1 MGFKR
6 PLVRI
11 QSLGPPEIPVTA
23 VVTGIFPVCWK
34 MFSLNFPLWRFF
46 TCFPLSSSNAP
57 DKVLHPLCAFP
68 LHLIGDMT
76 VDIQCKGG
84 GGMAQVALHRFDVV
98 PAFYRCHGI
107 RVPLWHNK
115 DKSENPCSATGWLVC
130 PYSFSTN
137 FPAKSRHNEGCQKV
151 RCTIKDKENAYYPTG
166 ASAPRPGA
174 FYQQGT
180 GR

>member
-11 QSLGPPEIPVTA
+11 QSLGPPEIPVTV

-34 MFSLNFPLWRFF
+34 MFSLN
-46 TCFPLSSSNAP
+46 FPLSSSNAP

-84 GGMAQVALHRFDVV
+84 GGMAQVALHGLNVV

-107 RVPLWHNK
+107 RV
-115 DKSENPCSATGWLVC
+115 V
-130 PYSFSTN
+130 ST
-137 FPAKSRHNEGCQKV
+137 P
-151 RCTIKDKENAYYPTG
+151 I
-166 ASAPRPGA
+166 
-174 FYQQGT
+174 
-180 GR
+180 